1 MERLARWVWRYP
13 KAVVGFYLVVTVLL
27 SVQFPRLTID
37 PSVDVFVPRDHPEV
51 RFFDEIRQVFGL
63 LNFVIIGVVEERD
76 GGIYRPD
83 TLALV
88 RDLTASLRE
97 IPDVTKVLSLFSF
110 PYIEGDAEGMR
121 VTDLLQEVPQGEE
134 ALMRLRERIG
144 RWPLLT
150 GALVSGDGKA
160 TALLVRYRR
169 NSDAELR
176 RRVFH
181 AVADRVRPFEK
192 GPPQIFVAG
201 MTAIEVSISDA
212 IRQDMKRLFPLV
224 VAVVVL
230 CLWLSFRR
238 AVGVLLPLLTVVV
251 AVLWTMGAMAVL
263 RVPLNTL
270 TGALPVL
277 LMAVGTAYTIHLLFH
292 FLYHVSRGQK
302 PEDAAVQA
310 VTRIGSAV
318 LMAGLTT
325 IGGFASLGVSQ
336 VVPIRSFGLFSAF
349 GTAVALGASLTL
361 IPALLRLGLKRIRTH
376 REPSSRET
384 RSALPGLD
392 RILSNYTAWVLR
404 HRRLVYA
411 AAIGLAVFF
420 LAGAFRIYPESDYIT
435 HFKRSSYIRQSD
447 EKINRYFDGS
457 SFLDI
462 IVDTG
467 EPDGV
472 KDPDILRRMES
483 LQAFA
488 ATRPKVGGTMS
499 LVDYLKRMNQVLN
512 EESPEAYRLP
522 DTREMVAQ
530 YLLLYSMSGDESDLE
545 DVVDPQYRRACIS
558 VRLKTGSTRHAARII
573 DEIERYNREVTKLP
587 MHMTASMVLGKVVDD
602 LTIRGQIESLMAS
615 VPVVFLLVSWVFRS
629 FVGGLFAV
637 LPLLLCT
644 ALNFG
649 ILGWAG
655 IPLQIGTALIASVAL
670 GIGIDYA
677 IHYLNI
683 ARIQAPGAADLGAS
697 LRESARTGGRAI
709 LYNAMAVGF
718 GFFVLILSSFIA
730 DIYFGAFISL
740 TMFTA
745 SLATLT
751 LLPCLIHTFRPRF
764 LRLSCKQKPDGAS

>member
-1 MERLARWVWRYP
+1 MERLARWVWQYP
-13 KAVVGFYLVVTVLL
+13 KMVVGFYLMVTVLL
-27 SVQFPRLTID
+27 VAQFPRLTID

-51 RFFDEIRQVFGL
+51 QFFNETRQIFGL
-63 LNFVIIGVVEERD
+63 LNFVIIGVVDERE

-88 RDLTASLRE
+88 RDLTACLRE
-97 IPDVTKVLSLFSF
+97 IPDVTKALSLFSF
-110 PYIEGDAEGMR
+110 PYIEGDEEGMR
-121 VTDLLQEVPQGEE
+121 VADLLQEIPENAE
-134 ALMRLRERIG
+134 AFAQLRERIG

-150 GALVSGDGKA
+150 GTLVSRDGKA
-160 TALLVRYRR
+160 TAILVRYQS

-176 RRVFH
+176 RRVYH
-181 AVADRVRPFEK
+181 AVVDRIRPFEK
-192 GPPQIFVAG
+192 GPQQIFVAG

-238 AVGVLLPLLTVVV
+238 ALGVLLPLLTVVV
-251 AVLWTMGAMAVL
+251 AVLWTMGAMALL

-292 FLYHVSRGQK
+292 FVYNASRGQE
-302 PEDAAVQA
+302 PEEAAVQA
-310 VTRIGSAV
+310 VGRIGSAV
-318 LMAGLTT
+318 FMAGLTT
-325 IGGFASLGVSQ
+325 IGGFASLVVSQ
-336 VVPIRSFGLFSAF
+336 VVPIRTFGLFAAF
-349 GTAVALGASLTL
+349 GTAVALVASLTL
-361 IPALLRLGLKRIRTH
+361 IPALLRLGLRRIRI
-376 REPSSRET
+376 RRKPSSQQPRL
-384 RSALPGLD
+384 ALPGLD
-392 RILSNYTAWVLR
+392 RILSRYTAWALLR
-404 HRRLVYA
+404 RKTVYVT
-411 AAIGLAVFF
+411 AIGLAAFF

-462 IVDTG
+462 VVDTG
-467 EPDGV
+467 EPDGI
-472 KDPDILRRMES
+472 KDPDLLKRIES
-483 LQAFA
+483 LQSFA
-488 ATRPKVGGTMS
+488 ATLPQVGGTMS
-499 LVDYLKRMNQVLN
+499 LVDYLKRMNQALN
-512 EESPEAYRLP
+512 EESPEAYRIP
-522 DTREMVAQ
+522 DTREMIAQ
-530 YLLLYSMSGDESDLE
+530 CLLLYSMSGDESDLE
-545 DVVDPQYRRACIS
+545 DVVDPQHRRACIS
-558 VRLKTGSTRHAARII
+558 LRLKTGSTRHAAWIMK
-573 DEIERYNREVTKLP
+573 EIERYNRDVTKLP

-602 LTIRGQIESLMAS
+602 LTIRGQVESILTS
-615 VPVVFLLVSWVFRS
+615 VPVVFVLVSWVFRS

-637 LPLLLCT
+637 LPLLLCMV
-644 ALNFG
+644 LNFG

-655 IPLQIGTALIASVAL
+655 IPLQVGTALIASVAL

-683 ARIQAPGAADLGAS
+683 IRLHAPGATDLGAS
-697 LRESARTGGRAI
+697 LRESARTAGRAI
-709 LYNAMAVGF
+709 LYNAAAVGF
-718 GFFVLILSSFIA
+718 GFLVLVFSSFIA

-751 LLPCLIHTFRPRF
+751 LLPCLIQTFRPRF
-764 LRLSCKQKPDGAS
+764 LRLSCKQDPDGAS

>member
-13 KAVVGFYLVVTVLL
+13 KTVVGSFLVVTVLL
-27 SVQFPRLTID
+27 VIQFPRLTID

-51 RFFDEIRQVFGL
+51 QFFDETRQVFGL
-63 LNFVIIGVVEERD
+63 LNFVIIGVVDERE

-97 IPDVTKVLSLFSF
+97 IPDVTKALSLFSF
-110 PYIEGDAEGMR
+110 PYVEGDEEGMR
-121 VTDLLQEVPQGEE
+121 VADLVQEVPEDAD
-134 ALMRLRERIG
+134 ALARLKERIS

-150 GALVSGDGKA
+150 GTLVSGDGKA
-160 TALLVRYRR
+160 AAILVRYQR
-169 NSDAELR
+169 NGDAELR
-176 RRVFH
+176 RRVYH
-181 AVADRVRPFEK
+181 AVVEKIRPFEK
-192 GPPQIFVAG
+192 GPTQIFVAG

-212 IRQDMKRLFPLV
+212 IRQDMRRLFPLV
-224 VAVVVL
+224 VAVVVV

-238 AVGVLLPLLTVVV
+238 AIGVLLPLLTVVV
-251 AVLWTMGAMAVL
+251 AVLWTMGAMALL
-263 RVPLNTL
+263 RLPLNTL

-292 FLYHVSRGQK
+292 FLHNASRGQD
-302 PEDAAVQA
+302 PEEAAVQA
-310 VTRIGSAV
+310 VGKVGSAV

-336 VVPIRSFGLFSAF
+336 VVPIRMFGLFAAF
-349 GTAVALGASLTL
+349 GTAVALVASLTL
-361 IPALLRLGLKRIRTH
+361 IPALLRLGLKRIRIR
-376 REPSSRET
+376 REPSSRES

-392 RILSNYTAWVLR
+392 RILSRYTAWAVL
-404 HRRLVYA
+404 HRRFVSV
-411 AAIGLAVFF
+411 AAIGLAAFF

-462 IVDTG
+462 IVDAG
-467 EPDGV
+467 EPDGI
-472 KDPDILRRMES
+472 KDPDILRKMES
-483 LQAFA
+483 LQLFA
-488 ATRPKVGGTMS
+488 ATLPQVGGTMS
-499 LVDYLKRMNQVLN
+499 LVDYLKRMNQALN
-512 EESPEAYRLP
+512 EESPEAYRIP

-558 VRLKTGSTRHAARII
+558 LRLKTGSTRHAARILE
-573 DEIERYNREVTKLP
+573 EIERYNREVTKLP

-602 LTIRGQIESLMAS
+602 LTIRGQIESILTS
-615 VPVVFLLVSWVFRS
+615 VPVVFVLVSWVLRS

-644 ALNFG
+644 AINFG
-649 ILGWAG
+649 ILGWTG
-655 IPLQIGTALIASVAL
+655 IPLQVGTALIASVAL

-697 LRESARTGGRAI
+697 LRESARTAGRAI
-709 LYNAMAVGF
+709 LYNAAAVGF
-718 GFFVLILSSFIA
+718 GFSVLVFSSFIA

-740 TMFTA
+740 TMFTS

-751 LLPCLIHTFRPRF
+751 LLPCLIHAFRPRF
-764 LRLSCKQKPDGAS
+764 LHLSCKQRTDGAS